1 MPVLRAGQYKCLSCL
16 TKFKSFFWV
25 NTNKALF
32 DIYKSFF
39 QKKKREEYFFIVLCG
54 GKIKP
59 NYKKKEEEKL

>member
-1 MPVLRAGQYKCLSCL
+1 MFVLSKKIQK
-16 TKFKSFFWV
+16 FFWV

-39 QKKKREEYFFIVLCG
+39 QKKKKREEYFFIVLCG

-59 NYKKKEEEKL
+59 NYKKRKKKNYELVKIFTL

>member
-1 MPVLRAGQYKCLSCL
+1 MFVLSKKIQK
-16 TKFKSFFWV
+16 FFWV

-59 NYKKKEEEKL
+59 NYKKKKKKNYELVKIFTL